1 MGCTV
6 IRNGY
11 LNVGSGK
18 RKRKRA
24 VKRRP
29 ARKKKRR
36 AVKRRSHIVKKD
48 KKDGFGALFVI
59 DPEIGLQVIGGLID
73 KIF

>member
-18 RKRKRA
+18 KRKRA

-36 AVKRRSHIVKKD
+36 AVKRRSTYCKKRQ
-48 KKDGFGALFVI
+48 KRWI
-59 DPEIGLQVIGGLID
+59 WCTICYRP
-73 KIF
+73 

>member
-36 AVKRRSHIVKKD
+36 AVKRRSTYCKKRQ
-48 KKDGFGALFVI
+48 KRWIWCTICYRPRNWFTSNWWFNR
-59 DPEIGLQVIGGLID
+59 
-73 KIF
+73 

>member
-36 AVKRRSHIVKKD
+36 AVKRRSTYCKKKT
-48 KKDGFGALFVI
+48 KKMDLVHY
-59 DPEIGLQVIGGLID
+59 LLSTLKLVY
-73 KIF
+73 K

>member
-11 LNVGSGK
+11 LNVGSG
-18 RKRKRA
+18 KRKRA

-36 AVKRRSHIVKKD
+36 AVKRRSTYCKKRQ
-48 KKDGFGALFVI
+48 KRWI
-59 DPEIGLQVIGGLID
+59 WCTICYRP
-73 KIF
+73 